1 MQYRV
6 STRAPLGM
14 TSITAKL
21 ASGAARSLT
30 GPRER
35 AGSASASTMN
45 TEPNIT
51 TIAVLV
57 INVLTFTCN
66 GLLSASYGEMVQAD
80 LADTQRASRFPGA
93 ANRPCQT
100 SASL

>member
-1 MQYRV
+1 MTLHQRLLMQYRV
-6 STRAPLGM
+6 SRRAPPGM

-45 TEPNIT
+45 TEPNIA
-51 TIAVLV
+51 TIADPT
-57 INVLTFTCN
+57 IKFFTFTC
-66 GLLSASYGEMVQAD
+66 GGSLSASHGEMVQAD
-80 LADTQRASRFPGA
+80 LADMQRGLTLPG
-93 ANRPCQT
+93 RR
-100 SASL
+100 